1 MTRVAETRKAATSQ
15 EIKVNCGR
23 DSTSVSRQT
32 AAHRRQLHEDG
43 GCGHS
48 HSQTPVEA
56 IPIFTPHRCL
66 MGKFSQRPLAGVV
79 EKLER
84 GKGDEKRKSK

>member
-1 MTRVAETRKAATSQ
+1 MAV
-15 EIKVNCGR
+15 
-23 DSTSVSRQT
+23 T
-32 AAHRRQLHEDG
+32 AHQCHGKQQPTGANSMRTVDAVTH
-43 GCGHS
+43 
-48 HSQTPVEA
+48 TAKKPVEA

-84 GKGDEKRKSK
+84 GKGEEKRKSK